1 MKTIKI
7 MLMAAITLFSVT
19 VFAQDS
25 TSHKI
30 KKEKSRKTVYSCPI
44 HPNMVMNKPGQC
56 PICGAQ
62 MGLSLKEQMK
72 METVGRYTCPQ
83 HPDIISDKPGKCAKC
98 HSTLA
103 LSAKEKMKMET
114 MKTYSCSMHPEVVSD
129 KPGKCSKCG
138 MDLTEVKTTH
148 KH

>member
-19 VFAQDS
+19 LFAQDT
-25 TSHKI
+25 TSHKM
-30 KKEKSRKTVYSCPI
+30 KKEKSKKAVYSCPM

-56 PICGAQ
+56 PLCGAR
-62 MGLSLKEQMK
+62 MGLSLKEQAK
-72 METVGRYTCPQ
+72 METMGRYTCPQ
-83 HPDIISDKPGKCAKC
+83 HADVVSDKPGKCPKC
-98 HSTLA
+98 QSELG
-103 LSAKEKMKMET
+103 LSAKEKMKQET
-114 MKTYSCSMHPEVVSD
+114 MKTYTCSMHPDVVSHQ
-129 KPGKCSKCG
+129 PGKCSKCG